1 MKLTLQQLEAH
12 LWGAANILRGKT
24 AGQDYKNYILS
35 LMFYKRLCDQWECE
49 ADDAIAEQERQQGR
63 AFSDKEKA
71 IFRMRGE
78 HRFKI
83 PAGSRWS
90 DVKAVSTNIGNILTK
105 AMRAVAAANDELRGI
120 FTVDW
125 SQPAPDASGRPLIP
139 NEVVHALIQ
148 HFDEYDLSNNS
159 VPSDVLGRAY
169 EYLIKQFA
177 DDAGAKAGEFFTPPE
192 VVDTLVRI
200 LEPRPGDTVYDPTSG
215 SGGMLVHT
223 ADYLREHGHH
233 ATSARYFAQ
242 EMNWGNAAIGKIN
255 SVLHG
260 LEADIQAGASTLTDP
275 KFLEDGQVKKFSLV
289 LANFPFSDEFW
300 WLKPEQQTD
309 DKKKKE
315 KLKKEI
321 FGKEGFKDPFGRFGR
336 GTGFKA
342 PPPGYGDYAFIL
354 HILASLTD
362 GGRAGIVCP
371 QGVLFRGQPE
381 VEEETGEYDDGNPKM
396 KRRKPDDEHLIRKA
410 LLESRLIDAVIS
422 LPLNVFYG
430 AGVPACLLI
439 LRRQRPAERRDKV
452 LLIYAARHYREL
464 SAQNELRP
472 QDVMRILVHYHAYGD
487 AAKVPGFVAEQS
499 ERIRGQI
506 DLREGDEV
514 GRLEAEYQPHAD
526 KLATLDTELAD
537 VRTREGTVRTKDER
551 AKAAAAIANVEK
563 QREKVAGK
571 VAERD
576 ERIAEAR
583 RRAED
588 DRKDVTRVG
597 DDLIALYADPA
608 ELLKHARVVSLAEI
622 EENEFNLNIPRY
634 VDTFDPKPPL
644 EVKDALRVLNSADA
658 AVKSAE
664 EELAEHLRRFGYAAN

>member
-49 ADDAIAEQERQQGR
+49 ADDAIAELERQQGR
-63 AFSDKEKA
+63 AFSEKEKA
-71 IFRMRGE
+71 VFRKRGE
-78 HRFKI
+78 HRFQI
-83 PAGSRWS
+83 PDGSRWG
-90 DVKAVSTNIGNILTK
+90 DVKAASTNLGGVLTK
-105 AMRAVAAANDELRGI
+105 AMRAVANANEELRGV

-125 SQPAPDASGRPLIP
+125 NQPAPDGSGRPLIP

-148 HFDEYDLSNNS
+148 HFDEHDLSNNS
-159 VPSDVLGRAY
+159 VASDILGRAY

-200 LEPRPGDTVYDPTSG
+200 LEPRPGDTVYDPTAG
-215 SGGMLVHT
+215 SGGMLVHA
-223 ADYLREHGHH
+223 ADFLREHGHPP
-233 ATSARYFAQ
+233 TSAGYCAQ

-260 LEADIQAGASTLTDP
+260 LEADIKAGASTITDP
-275 KFLEDGQVKKFSLV
+275 QFLEDGRVKKFSLV

-309 DKKKKE
+309 DKKKKDR
-315 KLKKEI
+315 LKKEV

-336 GTGFKA
+336 GTAFQA
-342 PPPGYGDYAFIL
+342 PPAGYGDYAFIL

-362 GGRAGIVCP
+362 EGRAGIVCP

-381 VEEETGEYDDGNPKM
+381 VEEETGELDEDGNPKM
-396 KRRKPDDEHLIRKA
+396 KRRKADDEHLIRKA

-422 LPLNVFYG
+422 LPLNVSYG

-439 LRRQRPAERRDKV
+439 LRKQRPAERRDKV

-472 QDVMRILVHYHAYGD
+472 QDVMRMVVHYHAYGD
-487 AAKVPGFVAEQS
+487 AAKVPGLVAEHS
-499 ERIRGQI
+499 GRIRRQI
-506 DLREGDEV
+506 DLREEDEG

-526 KLATLDTELAD
+526 KLAALDAELAD
-537 VRTREGTVRTKDER
+537 ARTWEGPASTKDER
-551 AKAAAAIANVEK
+551 AKAATAIA
-563 QREKVAGK
+563 KV
-571 VAERD
+571 
-576 ERIAEAR
+576 
-583 RRAED
+583 
-588 DRKDVTRVG
+588 
-597 DDLIALYADPA
+597 
-608 ELLKHARVVSLAEI
+608 
-622 EENEFNLNIPRY
+622 
-634 VDTFDPKPPL
+634 
-644 EVKDALRVLNSADA
+644 
-658 AVKSAE
+658 
-664 EELAEHLRRFGYAAN
+664 